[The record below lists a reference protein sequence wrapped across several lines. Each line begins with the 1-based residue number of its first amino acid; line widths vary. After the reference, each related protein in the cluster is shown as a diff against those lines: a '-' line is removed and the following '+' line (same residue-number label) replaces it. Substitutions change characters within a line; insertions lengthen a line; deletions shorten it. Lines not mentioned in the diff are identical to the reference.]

1 MFKSRNNLWLTGQ
14 SSNVK
19 TFLMLHFQYSVQ
31 KMNEKLF
38 FGLPT
43 EDSVASL
50 KDSKVEIVF
59 DVKREVI

>member
-1 MFKSRNNLWLTGQ
+1 
-14 SSNVK
+14 
-19 TFLMLHFQYSVQ
+19 MLHFQYSVQ

-38 FGLPT
+38 FDLPT

-59 DVKREVI
+59 DVKQEVI